1 MVYAYGVSIL
11 SHRVQFPHLRSS
23 LEEGIAHG
31 ELQELIWNGLKGYE
45 ILIFR
50 RKEFAETNYAQLYS
64 HLSVNYNMYASK
76 QKSRHQAARGA
87 LNKLPEATGAH
98 GAPQIPLEGV
108 QGVMLISTG

>member
-1 MVYAYGVSIL
+1 MAEGV
-11 SHRVQFPHLRSS
+11 
-23 LEEGIAHG
+23 AHG

-50 RKEFAETNYAQLYS
+50 RKEFTETDYAQLYPRV
-64 HLSVNYNMYASK
+64 SVNHNL
-76 QKSRHQAARGA
+76 RA

>member
-1 MVYAYGVSIL
+1 MDNKDRYIS
-11 SHRVQFPHLRSS
+11 Q
-23 LEEGIAHG
+23 LELE
-31 ELQELIWNGLKGYE
+31 
-45 ILIFR
+45 
-50 RKEFAETNYAQLYS
+50 
-64 HLSVNYNMYASK
+64 